1 MKYNDSITFQ
11 YGKFNEISTGES
23 PLPSKPMPI
32 STNYAKGNFTR
43 VFAKKI
49 NDNVLVEIKSEQA
62 QNINQTLYKVVYI
75 NWVIVGPR
83 ENRRVNGVI
92 DPGVSEL
99 NKFEIER
106 VQKEE
111 GIDLKK
117 VLPNLLEYWQGH

>member
-1 MKYNDSITFQ
+1 MKYNDAIVSE
-11 YGKFNEISTGES
+11 YGKSVDLNGQS
-23 PLPSKPMPI
+23 PLPSKPIP
-32 STNYAKGNFTR
+32 SHRDYTNGNFTR

-83 ENRRVNGVI
+83 ENRSVNGVI
-92 DPGVSEL
+92 DPGVFEL